1 MFCFVLLC
9 FAHCSLLSAF
19 RLCTFGLWAFGL
31 FGLFGHFPLRASC
44 ASILLFGLYW
54 CYGLSLVFPIP
65 NSQLF
70 MFFSILPFSFP
81 MGQIRSIQRLL
92 CTFFFFPPEF
102 TLCSIHFPFFFLLW
116 SAFVRLSSVGGW
128 ELSSFTA
135 SPLLVP
141 LFLLDF
147 ECLFPS
153 RTGFSTQTSG
163 SSSIASIAAGFVCV

>member
-1 MFCFVLLC
+1 MLLDFVLLV
-9 FAHCSLLSAF
+9 
-19 RLCTFGLWAFGL
+19 FGL

-44 ASILLFGLYW
+44 ACILPF
-54 CYGLSLVFPIP
+54 CFVLVLWFVPGFP

-70 MFFSILPFSFP
+70 MFFSILPFSFR

-102 TLCSIHFPFFFLLW
+102 TLCSIHFPFFFLLL

-153 RTGFSTQTSG
+153 RTGFSTQRSG

>member
-1 MFCFVLLC
+1 MLFC

-19 RLCTFGLWAFGL
+19 RHCTFGLWAFGL
-31 FGLFGHFPLRASC
+31 FGLLGISRCELPALLSC
-44 ASILLFGLYW
+44 H
-54 CYGLSLVFPIP
+54 LVCIGVVVCPWFSQFPIP
-65 NSQLF
+65 SCLCFSRFFLF
-70 MFFSILPFSFP
+70 HFPWVRLDLYSVFCVLSFFSH
-81 MGQIRSIQRLL
+81 QNLL
-92 CTFFFFPPEF
+92 FVLSTF
-102 TLCSIHFPFFFLLW
+102 LSFFLLL

-153 RTGFSTQTSG
+153 RTGFSTQRSG

>member
-1 MFCFVLLC
+1 MLLDFVLLV
-9 FAHCSLLSAF
+9 
-19 RLCTFGLWAFGL
+19 FGL
-31 FGLFGHFPLRASC
+31 FWLFGHFPLRASC
-44 ASILLFGLYW
+44 ACILPF
-54 CYGLSLVFPIP
+54 CFVLVLWFVPGFP

-70 MFFSILPFSFP
+70 MFFSILPFSFR

-102 TLCSIHFPFFFLLW
+102 TLCSIHFPFFFLLL

-153 RTGFSTQTSG
+153 RTGFSTQRSG

>member
-1 MFCFVLLC
+1 MLLDIVLLV
-9 FAHCSLLSAF
+9 
-19 RLCTFGLWAFGL
+19 FGLLGFLGFWAFPAAS
-31 FGLFGHFPLRASC
+31 FLRLYLP
-44 ASILLFGLYW
+44 ILLCIGVVVCPWF
-54 CYGLSLVFPIP
+54 SQFPIP
-65 NSQLF
+65 SCLCFSRFFLF
-70 MFFSILPFSFP
+70 HFPWVRLDLYSVFCVLSFFSH
-81 MGQIRSIQRLL
+81 QNLL
-92 CTFFFFPPEF
+92 FVLSTF
-102 TLCSIHFPFFFLLW
+102 LSFFLLL

>member
-1 MFCFVLLC
+1 MLLDFVLLV
-9 FAHCSLLSAF
+9 
-19 RLCTFGLWAFGL
+19 FGLLGFLGFLGISRCVLPAL
-31 FGLFGHFPLRASC
+31 VSCHFA
-44 ASILLFGLYW
+44 LYW
-54 CYGLSLVFPIP
+54 CCGLSLVFPIP

-102 TLCSIHFPFFFLLW
+102 TLCSIHFPFFFLLL

-153 RTGFSTQTSG
+153 RTGFSTQRSG

>member
-1 MFCFVLLC
+1 MFCFVLFC

-44 ASILLFGLYW
+44 ACILPFGLYW
-54 CYGLSLVFPIP
+54 CCGLSLVFPIP

-92 CTFFFFPPEF
+92 CTFFFSHQNLLFLLSTF
-102 TLCSIHFPFFFLLW
+102 LSFFLLL